1 MIAKVQ
7 LTRKHSSSFKR
18 LQEYLTRERDADS
31 GEPLLRGDVVMSANL
46 LGFDTAAM
54 EMQGVASLNNRCKDA
69 VCHYELAW
77 PPGERPT
84 RPQWV
89 DCALHTLRALGYEG
103 HQFMI
108 VAHDDKKHFHIHIM
122 LNKVH
127 LETLRAHTPY
137 RDWFTLDAAVRFL
150 EAKHGWTHTPGP
162 MRWDEESKKAVLQS
176 RSERNASRSVQQ
188 HPIGAVAQF
197 EHYQDQESFQ
207 SYVRREI
214 APRVHTLLTR
224 RNVRWDDL
232 HRLLSKAHLSLEKG
246 GSGGYT
252 VLAVDYNIRVK
263 ASGVFRN
270 NFAGKINRQ
279 TAEATLGAWT
289 PASTS
294 GYEAD
299 QHAAQHSGQHD
310 ARDNALREER
320 KAQRHAER
328 SSLMADYN
336 QYRNQ
341 QRAVCKGITKEGR
354 EARQHLMVSL
364 RQEKKEI
371 RALAVPWPSKKIL
384 LSQATA
390 QSVID
395 MRTLKVTVQR
405 RRHEQFPKDLRS
417 WVADRAGEGD
427 TRAAA
432 QLRGWRYADQR
443 NQRRLDSALEPN
455 ALHIGPPPED
465 NQKSNWADFAQQ
477 LLSAQQ
483 KEQNLAKQIATT
495 RIWTINRKSGD
506 VSYMLNEK
514 VSVIDR
520 GRIVTVLNQEE
531 AAIVFGLEMA
541 VQKYGSRI
549 ACTGSEKW
557 KRMVTWCA
565 IRHGIF
571 VQFTDPEMQGAFYQG
586 QLLANPLQL
595 RALRLHSIETRLRT
609 EDAEEL
615 IFTDEADA
623 RLLLSSL
630 QTVAHAQQLLD
641 TLKTSQNP
649 EPKANVGANL
659 TIGLLRTPTGPQSF
673 RISIPEGKRQEIIDR
688 VSQLRQTAYSA
699 SRNKFKTLSYERGGR

>member
-7 LTRKHSSSFKR
+7 PARKHSSSFKR

-89 DCALHTLRALGYEG
+89 DCALHTLKALGYEG

-127 LETLRAHTPY
+127 METLRAHTPY
-137 RDWFTLDAAVRFL
+137 RDWFTLDTAVRFL

-176 RSERNASRSVQQ
+176 ISERNALRSAQQ
-188 HPIGAVAQF
+188 HPTGAAAQF

-207 SYVRREI
+207 TYVRREI
-214 APRVHTLLTR
+214 APRVRSLLAR
-224 RNVRWDDL
+224 QNVAWDDL
-232 HRLLSKAHLSLEKG
+232 HRLLSKAHLKLEKG
-246 GSGGYT
+246 ASGGYT

-263 ASGVFRN
+263 ASDVFRN

-279 TAEATLGAWT
+279 TTEVALGPWA

-299 QHAAQHSGQHD
+299 QHGAQHSGQHN
-310 ARDNALREER
+310 ARDGALREER

-336 QYRNQ
+336 QYRNH
-341 QRAVCKGITKEGR
+341 QRAVCKSITAEGR
-354 EARQHLMVSL
+354 GAHQQFIVSL
-364 RQEKKEI
+364 RQKKKEI
-371 RALAVPWPSKKIL
+371 RASALSWPDKKVL
-384 LSQATA
+384 LSQAAA
-390 QSVID
+390 QSVLEV
-395 MRTLKVTVQR
+395 RALKLSIQR
-405 RRHEQFPKDLRS
+405 RRQEAFPKNLRS
-417 WVADRAGEGD
+417 WVADRADEGD

-443 NQRRLDSALEPN
+443 NQRRLDLTLEPN
-455 ALHIGPPPED
+455 ALHIGPPSED
-465 NQKSNWADFAQQ
+465 NQKSDWAELAQHRV
-477 LLSAQQ
+477 SAQQ
-483 KEQNLAKQIATT
+483 KEQTLANQIATT
-495 RIWTINRKSGD
+495 RIWTINRKTGD
-506 VSYMLNEK
+506 VSYELNGH

-520 GRIVTVLNQEE
+520 GRIVTVLNQDK
-531 AAIVFGLEMA
+531 AAVLFGLEMA
-541 VQKYGSRI
+541 IQKFGPRI
-549 ACTGSEKW
+549 ACDGSVEW
-557 KRMVTWCA
+557 KRMVTMTA
-565 IRHGIF
+565 VKHGIF
-571 VQFTDPEMQGAFYQG
+571 AQFMDPEMQH
-586 QLLANPLQL
+586 
-595 RALRLHSIETRLRT
+595 ALRLLQRLTNPRQ
-609 EDAEEL
+609 
-615 IFTDEADA
+615 
-623 RLLLSSL
+623 R
-630 QTVAHAQQLLD
+630 QQ
-641 TLKTSQNP
+641 
-649 EPKANVGANL
+649 
-659 TIGLLRTPTGPQSF
+659 
-673 RISIPEGKRQEIIDR
+673 
-688 VSQLRQTAYSA
+688 
-699 SRNKFKTLSYERGGR
+699 ERGGR